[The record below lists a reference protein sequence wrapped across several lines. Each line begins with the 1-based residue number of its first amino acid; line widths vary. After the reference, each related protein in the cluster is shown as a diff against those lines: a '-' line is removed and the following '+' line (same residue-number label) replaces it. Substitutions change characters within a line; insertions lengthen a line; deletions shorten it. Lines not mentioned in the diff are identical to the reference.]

1 MSIDPRTHRHAL
13 AFIIVVVL
21 LDAIGFGII
30 LPVTPKLIIDLT
42 GMDLSNASQLGGY
55 LMFAYA
61 LMQFFAAPIL
71 GNLGDK
77 FGRRPIILYSLS
89 VLATGYAMMAFAPT
103 LLWLFAAR
111 MVAGAASSTF
121 SLAYAYITDITP
133 EEKRAQ
139 RFGMV
144 GAAFGGGFILGPVIG
159 GLLGE
164 YGARLPFIVAA
175 ILAAVNVAYG
185 YLVLGESLSLANRRP
200 FELRRANPVG
210 ALVALRKYPLVSG
223 LALAY
228 FLYMLGHLSL
238 PSTWTYYTMEKF
250 AWSEWQVGL
259 SLGYAGVFM
268 IIVQAFLIR
277 WAIPN
282 LGAYKAGL
290 VGLLTMAI
298 GFTGYA
304 LSTEGWQ
311 LYGWLALAALS
322 GFVSPAF
329 QSIMTSQVPA
339 NAQGELQGALS
350 SLNSVTSIV
359 GPLLMTKL
367 FSTYTGLDAS
377 YYLPG
382 APFLAAA
389 LLTVASLILF
399 VPLVRHFGLTTLGR
413 RNSVT
418 AS

>member
-1 MSIDPRTHRHAL
+1 ML
-13 AFIIVVVL
+13 AI
-21 LDAIGFGII
+21 
-30 LPVTPKLIIDLT
+30 
-42 GMDLSNASQLGGY
+42 
-55 LMFAYA
+55 
-61 LMQFFAAPIL
+61 
-71 GNLGDK
+71 
-77 FGRRPIILYSLS
+77 
-89 VLATGYAMMAFAPT
+89 GYAMMAFAPT

-175 ILAAVNVAYG
+175 ILAALNVVYG
-185 YLVLGESLSLANRRP
+185 YLVLGESLSEENRRP
-200 FELRRANPVG
+200 FEIRRANPMG
-210 ALVALRKYPLVSG
+210 ALLALRKYPLVSG

-228 FLYMLGHLSL
+228 FLYMLGHLAL

-277 WAIPN
+277 WAIPS

-290 VGLLTMAI
+290 IGLLTMTI
-298 GFTGYA
+298 GFSGYA
-304 LSTEGWQ
+304 LSTESWQ
-311 LYGWLALAALS
+311 LYVWLALAALS

-350 SLNSVTSIV
+350 SLNSVTSII

-367 FSTYTGLDAS
+367 FSTYTGVDAS

-389 LLTVASLILF
+389 LLTLASLILF

-413 RNSVT
+413 RAVPAPS
-418 AS
+418 